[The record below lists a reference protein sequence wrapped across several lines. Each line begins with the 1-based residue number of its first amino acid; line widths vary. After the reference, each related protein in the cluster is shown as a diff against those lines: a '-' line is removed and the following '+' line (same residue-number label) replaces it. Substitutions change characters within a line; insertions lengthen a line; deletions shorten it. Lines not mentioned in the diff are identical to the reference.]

1 MIKNYM
7 TRQIYP
13 DRWFAW
19 TIAIIFIIFLVTWGA
34 VERYSIEL
42 DATYGGATAEV
53 LTSAES
59 QIPRESES
67 AQNMQRT
74 LGIQRTLV
82 VLVNSSYLV
91 SHNIRLISRE
101 KARDVVFNK
110 TNAFISE
117 NSYGKTSMKGRVVGP
132 YFIDTNDPEIDNSI
146 IFELAG
152 KDVDLTKYDRVIVFS
167 SVSGRSTVGKQK
179 FTTPDGEAYFSIA
192 YNGDY
197 ANYPLSHE
205 LGHSFGTYHTGFL
218 TCDMRN
224 TRAND
229 CQTSMAAAGPFD
241 PMGTGVGTGHYT
253 AAHKDLIG
261 WFSPQQ
267 AIVAKNSGIYRLEP
281 LETNSN
287 GPKTIKVP
295 LGDNLYYYLEYR
307 QPVGFD
313 SSANSEIPSYIEK
326 HMYDGVLLYVAP
338 KRISG
343 WGGGG
348 DVHLFNPRGQK
359 IINDPEMN
367 HTLKVG
373 ETFTDSNG
381 IKISVV
387 KANSVRAS
395 VSVRFLKQ

>member
-1 MIKNYM
+1 MI
-7 TRQIYP
+7 RQVYP

-19 TIAIIFIIFLVTWGA
+19 TIAVIFIIFLVTWGA

-42 DATYGGATAEV
+42 DAANDGVATAI
-53 LTSAES
+53 LTSTES
-59 QIPRESES
+59 QISSESES
-67 AQNMQRT
+67 TRNIKPT
-74 LGIQRTLV
+74 FGIQRTLV

-91 SHNIRLISRE
+91 SHNLRLISKER
-101 KARDVVFNK
+101 ARDAVFNR

-132 YFIDTNDPEIDNSI
+132 YFIDTNDPEIDNSK
-146 IFELAG
+146 IFELAA
-152 KDVDLTKYDRVIVFS
+152 KDVDLLKYDRVIVFS
-167 SVSGRSTVGKQK
+167 SVSSRSTVGKQK
-179 FTTPDGEAYFSIA
+179 FTTPDGEAYFSIM
-192 YNGDY
+192 YNDY
-197 ANYPLSHE
+197 TDDVGYPLSHE
-205 LGHSFGTYHTGFL
+205 FGHSLGMMHTGFL
-218 TCDMRN
+218 RCDMRN

-229 CQTSMAAAGPFD
+229 CQISSEAAGPFD
-241 PMGTGVGTGHYT
+241 PMGVGTGHYT
-253 AAHKDLIG
+253 AAYKDLIG

-267 AIVAKNSGIYRLEP
+267 AIIAKNNGIYRLEP

-307 QPVGFD
+307 QP
-313 SSANSEIPSYIEK
+313 
-326 HMYDGVLLYVAP
+326 YDGVLLYVSP
-338 KRISG
+338 KHISG
-343 WGGGG
+343 WGGGSE
-348 DVHLFNPRGQK
+348 VHLFNPRGQTELEL
-359 IINDPEMN
+359 ITT